1 MEHRFATDEDLDML
15 AEWVHQL
22 IQDEGHR
29 NPKDVPELRKWLRG
43 EHRTAVFTK
52 SPEPVAYALHR
63 ASATE
68 IYLRTPTSR
77 LRSSRNRKDS
87 LL

>member
-29 NPKDVPELRKWLRG
+29 NPKDVPELRERMRGWLQG
-43 EHRTAVFTK
+43 DYRTPVFTK
-52 SPEPVAYALHR
+52 SPEPVAYGHTVPA
-63 ASATE
+63 
-68 IYLRTPTSR
+68 PP
-77 LRSSRNRKDS
+77 RST
-87 LL
+87 